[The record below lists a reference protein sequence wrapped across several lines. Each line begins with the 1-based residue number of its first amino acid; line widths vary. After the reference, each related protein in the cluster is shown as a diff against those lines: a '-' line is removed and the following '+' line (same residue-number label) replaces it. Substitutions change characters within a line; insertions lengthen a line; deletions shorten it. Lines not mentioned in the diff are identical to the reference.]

1 MSLLCFRQ
9 KNHAYTK
16 NTKSLKL
23 RHEILK
29 LTLKNKKHFTLNCY
43 FIFEKKLSIKLFF

>member
-1 MSLLCFRQ
+1 MFSA

-16 NTKSLKL
+16 NTKNLKL

-29 LTLKNKKHFTLNCY
+29 LTL
-43 FIFEKKLSIKLFF
+43 EK